1 MRKHDDRYD
10 QADEYL
16 ELALRFWQTAWDDGA
31 VEEDR
36 EAVRYADPDK
46 VHGIEYSG
54 EYYRS
59 AGWYATTPSPQRTPV
74 LFQAGTSARGRAYAA
89 HNAECVFVQGTTV
102 AATKANVADIRAR
115 AAAEGRDPESIRI
128 MVGVTVTVG
137 ETHEAAVAQRAEF
150 DALQTDEVVN
160 VLYSGNTGIDLL
172 SLDPDRS
179 LEQLAD
185 DGTVGQMG
193 QSNIDR
199 FLPKDGS
206 PAPTVREILDQ
217 LKGRGTRGFQ
227 VTGSVTEV
235 ADELESPDGRDR
247 PRRLPAR
254 ADLRAGRPRGLRR
267 AGSSRSC
274 AAAAACPRR
283 PSTGTLREQLIGRGA
298 APDEPLRSRPH
309 PVGKPADGPGGAHG
323 CVGRSTLRP
332 RHPRRPPPSA
342 RRRGTRPDT

>member
-16 ELALRFWQTAWDDGA
+16 ELALRYWQTAWDDGA

-36 EAVRYADPDK
+36 EAVRYADPEK
-46 VHGIEYSG
+46 VHKVEYAG
-54 EYYRS
+54 DYYRT

-179 LEQLAD
+179 LEQIVSDGEGRAAGAEQHRPLPAEGRLA
-185 DGTVGQMG
+185 
-193 QSNIDR
+193 R
-199 FLPKDGS
+199 
-206 PAPTVREILDQ
+206 
-217 LKGRGTRGFQ
+217 
-227 VTGSVTEV
+227 
-235 ADELESPDGRDR
+235 PDGAADPR
-247 PRRLPAR
+247 PA
-254 ADLRAGRPRGLRR
+254 
-267 AGSSRSC
+267 
-274 AAAAACPRR
+274 
-283 PSTGTLREQLIGRGA
+283 EGA
-298 APDEPLRSRPH
+298 
-309 PVGKPADGPGGAHG
+309 
-323 CVGRSTLRP
+323 
-332 RHPRRPPPSA
+332 RHPRLPGHRLG
-342 RRRGTRPDT
+342 RRRSRTSSSA